1 MSDPIKIDEVAD
13 WIVRLRG
20 KLFTRFRGKTTWEQW
35 VQLLGR
41 QFQDLEEATQSILL
55 LMDIDNCP
63 GRNLDVVGRIVGQPR
78 LGNDDDTYRLY
89 LKARIAANKSTGS
102 PEDIYDMFV
111 VMFGEDRKYRLARGE
126 VKQFSLYVEYKALEA
141 LGTEVITR
149 AQALIARYF
158 LGVAKDAGDRAIVVW
173 QESADADMFTFDSG
187 GLGYDQG
194 YYAGALQA

>member
-1 MSDPIKIDEVAD
+1 MSDPIKIDEVVD
-13 WIVRLRG
+13 WIKRLRG
-20 KLFTRFRGKTTWEQW
+20 KLFTRFRNKVTWEKW

-63 GRNLDVVGRIVGQPR
+63 GRNLDLVGRIVGQPR

-102 PEDIYDMFV
+102 PEDIYDVFT
-111 VMFGEDRKYRLARGE
+111 VMLGATRRYRLARGE

-141 LGTEVITR
+141 LGSEAITR
-149 AQALIARYF
+149 SQALVARYF

-173 QESADADMFTFDSG
+173 QEAADAEMFAFDTG
-187 GLGYDQG
+187 GLGYEQG
-194 YYAGALQA
+194 RYAGALQA